1 MYTVGN
7 FIYHELPSGDVV
19 VQNQAGIVMINNEQM
34 KDWIKIL
41 DTKTNTDLS
50 EEVIRQHFRE
60 YCDQSIEFLLKYKII
75 QHKIQYSYNV
85 STVHFFTNNKVVA
98 HNINQHMSNFFS
110 DFNLNFSV
118 VDSPYGA
125 KNSNL
130 LNIIFLN
137 PYDKKLATEIVS
149 ETKKNGNLLLMTY
162 TYNNSFY
169 IDSLYCHEWKKPCHL
184 CHMGHIESQLRTSQF
199 GELTYQNLI
208 DLLYNQEP
216 NFQVETS
223 LNVID
228 IYSIVTM
235 IFNYLD
241 KLIFRSKGNA
251 LFSNEALEDIN
262 YSIMYDLQTKKI
274 AKDISIHWELCD
286 CYE

>member
-19 VQNQAGIVMINNEQM
+19 VQNQAGIVMINNEEM

-50 EEVIRQHFRE
+50 EEEIRQHFSE
-60 YCDQSIEFLLKYKII
+60 YCDQSIEFLLRYKII
-75 QHKIQYSYNV
+75 QHKIQYSFNV
-85 STVHFFTNNKVVA
+85 STVHFFTNNRAVA
-98 HNINQHMSNFFS
+98 HNMKQHMNNYLS
-110 DFNLNFSV
+110 DFDIDFSI
-118 VDSPYGA
+118 VDSPLGA

-169 IDSLYCHEWKKPCHL
+169 IDSLYYCKWKKPCHL

-216 NFQVETS
+216 NFKVETS

-241 KLIFRSKGNA
+241 RLIFRSKGNV

-262 YSIMYDLQTKKI
+262 YSVMYDLQTKKI